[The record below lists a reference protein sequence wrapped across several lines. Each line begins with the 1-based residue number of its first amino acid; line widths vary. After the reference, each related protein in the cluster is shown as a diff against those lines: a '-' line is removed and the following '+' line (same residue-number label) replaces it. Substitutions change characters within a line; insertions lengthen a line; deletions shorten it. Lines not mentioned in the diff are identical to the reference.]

1 MRAAVVAAADNWPDR
16 RAERWAASGADLR
29 SDRRRLY
36 RSGRHRVFGGVVS
49 GLAEHLSID
58 NRYSRNVLR
67 LAFVGLTLSGGLGLV
82 LYGAYWIVI
91 PLPADDSAPG
101 RVLWRQYAA
110 GACAAVVAVIVVSQT
125 FSLNGFFVPILL
137 ATLGG
142 ALVWR
147 QGSDN
152 QRERWTRVSTSSLRS
167 TARGRTGV
175 IRLVSGAALVITGG
189 VLVLNRGSSI
199 EAITSALV
207 VVAVVGLGFALI
219 TGPLWVG
226 LVGDLSLERR
236 ELIRVQE
243 RADLAARVHDS
254 VLQTLALIQRNA
266 GTPRE
271 VARLARGQE
280 RELRTLLYGRRTATG
295 LLVAALHDAV
305 GEVEDDYGVGVD
317 AVVVGDA
324 AMDADLDAV
333 VQATREAMVNAAKHA
348 GVDTL
353 SLYAEVDAEEVV
365 VYVRD
370 RGRGFEA
377 DEVPDDRHGLR
388 GSIRDRVERHGG
400 TALVRSAAGQGTEIE
415 LRMGRKR
422 S

>member
-1 MRAAVVAAADNWPDR
+1 MVADSQNWPDR
-16 RAERWAASGADLR
+16 RAERRVAIGADLR
-29 SDRRRLY
+29 TGSRRLY
-36 RSGRHRVFGGVVS
+36 RSGRNRVFGGVVS
-49 GLAEHLSID
+49 GLAEHLGID

-91 PLPADDSAPG
+91 PLHADDSTRG

-110 GACAAVVAVIVVSQT
+110 GACAAVVAMIVVSQT

-152 QRERWTRVSTSSLRS
+152 QRERWTRMSTSSLRS

-189 VLVLNRGSSI
+189 VLVLHRGSSI

-295 LLVAALHDAV
+295 LLAAALNDAA
-305 GEVEDDYGVGVD
+305 GEVEDDYSVGVD

-353 SLYAEVDAEEVV
+353 SLYAEVDPEEVV

-370 RGRGFEA
+370 RGRGFEP